1 MKFLKR
7 YQRRIIG
14 SLIAVVIAGAVPTS
28 FYLHNSWGDDRYVQ
42 KTEDLR
48 GAIQAIDDALFE
60 VEQEISFAETD
71 REKAKFVARKAYYK
85 NRKEA
90 LKEELKSKTQ

>member
-1 MKFLKR
+1 MKFLKQ
-7 YQRRIIG
+7 YKGRIIG
-14 SLIAVVIAGAVPTS
+14 SIIAVVIAGAVPTS
-28 FYLHNSWGDDRYVQ
+28 FYLHNAWGDDRYVQ
-42 KTEDLR
+42 KADDLR
-48 GAIQAIDDALFE
+48 GDIQAIDDALFE

-71 REKAKFVARKAYYK
+71 RERAKFVARKAYYK